1 MDKTKT
7 SKKRKKL
14 PKKSTGKTMRINGV
28 ELLSHDPSAIFKNHK
43 EIRRALF
50 ESLMDG
56 DREAFVDILS
66 GYVRA
71 HNILEVCRR
80 TGLSRTVVYG
90 AISENGNP
98 SLDTLCKIMTSF
110 KKVA

>member
-7 SKKRKKL
+7 SKKPKKQ
-14 PKKSTGKTMRINGV
+14 PKKSITINGV
-28 ELLSHDPSAIFKNHK
+28 ELLSHEPSLIFKKHK
-43 EIRRALF
+43 EINQVLF
-50 ESLMDG
+50 EALMDG

-66 GYVRA
+66 GYVRT

-80 TGLSRTVVYG
+80 TGLSRTVVYE
-90 AISENGNP
+90 AISDDGNP

-110 KKVA
+110 KKIA

>member
-1 MDKTKT
+1 MDKTKI
-7 SKKRKKL
+7 SKRRKKQ
-14 PKKSTGKTMRINGV
+14 PKKSIVVSGI
-28 ELLSHDPSAIFKNHK
+28 ELLSHDPSAIFKNHV
-43 EIRRALF
+43 EIRQALF
-50 ESLMDG
+50 EALMDG

-80 TGLSRTVVYG
+80 TGLSRTVVYE
-90 AISENGNP
+90 AISDDGNP

>member
-7 SKKRKKL
+7 LKKL
-14 PKKSTGKTMRINGV
+14 KKPLKKFIVINGV
-28 ELLSHDPSAIFKNHK
+28 ELLKHDPSLIFKNHK
-43 EIRRALF
+43 EIKKALF
-50 ESLMDG
+50 EALFDG
-56 DREAFVDILS
+56 DKEAFVDVLS
-66 GYVRA
+66 GYVKS

-80 TGLSRTVVYG
+80 TGLSRTVVYE
-90 AISENGNP
+90 AISDDGNP

>member
-7 SKKRKKL
+7 SKKLKRQ
-14 PKKSTGKTMRINGV
+14 PKKSMKMNGI
-28 ELLSHDPSAIFKNHK
+28 ELVSHDPSAIFKSHK
-43 EIRRALF
+43 VIKQALA

-56 DREAFVDILS
+56 DKEAFVDILS

-80 TGLSRTVVYG
+80 TGLSRTVVYE

-98 SLDTLCKIMTSF
+98 SLDTLCKIMISF
-110 KKVA
+110 KKVT

>member
-7 SKKRKKL
+7 LKKRKKL
-14 PKKSTGKTMRINGV
+14 PKKSIVINGI

-43 EIRRALF
+43 EIKKALF
-50 ESLMDG
+50 EALMDG
-56 DREAFVDILS
+56 DREAFVEILS

-80 TGLSRTVVYG
+80 TGLSRTVVYE
-90 AISENGNP
+90 AISDDGNP
-98 SLDTLCKIMTSF
+98 SLDTLCKIMMSF

>member
-1 MDKTKT
+1 MV
-7 SKKRKKL
+7 
-14 PKKSTGKTMRINGV
+14 INGI
-28 ELLSHDPSAIFKNHK
+28 ELLSHDPSVIFKKHK
-43 EIRRALF
+43 VIKEALV
-50 ESLMDG
+50 EALMDG
-56 DREAFVDILS
+56 DKEAFVDILS

-80 TGLSRTVVYG
+80 TGLSRTVVYE

-110 KKVA
+110 NKAA

>member
-1 MDKTKT
+1 MV
-7 SKKRKKL
+7 
-14 PKKSTGKTMRINGV
+14 INGV
-28 ELLSHDPSAIFKNHK
+28 ELLKHDPSLIFKNHK
-43 EIRRALF
+43 EIKKALF
-50 ESLMDG
+50 EALFDG

-80 TGLSRTVVYG
+80 TSLSRTVVYE
-90 AISENGNP
+90 AISDGGNP

-110 KKVA
+110 KKAA